1 MLADLLRSTRPVAVS
16 LERRQRRTA
25 LDGKVAIVTGG
36 DSPLARAVAVCM
48 AHDGAN
54 VVLVYGQ
61 EHAGARE
68 AIRRI
73 HVHGS
78 RAIALNGELDD
89 PGLPQQVVEAT
100 LMQLGHTDLSAETSA
115 AQGDGRPAA
124 SMTAIAAFGSTLA
137 THLAAHRVRFKALS
151 HGPIWSP
158 LVPTDPDTEL
168 PVNQHQG
175 NTGPC
180 FVFLARNA

>member
-1 MLADLLRSTRPVAVS
+1 MLAELLRSTRPAAVS
-16 LERRQRRTA
+16 MERRQRRTA

-48 AHDGAN
+48 AHDGAD
-54 VVLVYGQ
+54 VVLVYGR

-68 AIRRI
+68 LIRRV
-73 HVHGS
+73 HVHGA

-89 PGLPQQVVEAT
+89 PALPHQVVEAT
-100 LMQLGHTDLSAETSA
+100 LMQLGHTDLSTGTLA
-115 AQGDGRPAA
+115 AGRDARLPIR
-124 SMTAIAAFGSTLA
+124 TAIAAFGHTLA